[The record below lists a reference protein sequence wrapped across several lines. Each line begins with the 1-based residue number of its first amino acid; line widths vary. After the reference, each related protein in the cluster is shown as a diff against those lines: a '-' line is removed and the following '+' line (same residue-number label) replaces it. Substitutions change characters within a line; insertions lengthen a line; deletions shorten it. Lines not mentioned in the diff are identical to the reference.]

1 MKPFKFAFS
10 DTIDEAS
17 IRMMES
23 DSKVGVLAT
32 EDESDYPHL
41 SFISSIQALGSH
53 ALTFGQFSAGLSK
66 RFILDRPRVG
76 FLVLSADKR
85 FLRGNATYTH
95 SANTGPEY
103 DLYNNKPLFRYN
115 SYMGFYRVFYLNLD
129 RISPLSPLP
138 MGAIILGAILS
149 RVIALFCAK
158 SEKKA
163 MPLIAKRLFSQ
174 LDSLKFLCYYSEDGE
189 AQLLP
194 VVQATSAGTDRI
206 ALCPLPFGGALKEI
220 PQGVKASILCLNLK
234 MESVLVKGIYRDG
247 ILDIERVYN
256 SMPPKMEY
264 VYPRSE
270 HIEPVRS
277 F

>member
-1 MKPFKFAFS
+1 MKTHTFESIHDDA
-10 DTIDEAS
+10 
-17 IRMMES
+17 IRMMDC

-32 EDESDYPHL
+32 EDESGYPHL
-41 SFISSIQALGSH
+41 SFLSSIQAFGDS

-85 FLRGNATYTH
+85 YVSGNATYTH
-95 SANTGPEY
+95 SANTGKEF

-115 SYMGFYRVFYLNLD
+115 SYMGFYRIFYLNLE
-129 RISPLSPLP
+129 RISVIRPLP
-138 MGAIILGAILS
+138 MGAIVLGALLS
-149 RVIALFCAK
+149 RAKALFVQK
-158 SEKKA
+158 SENNA
-163 MPLIAKRLFSQ
+163 LPRVGQALFSE
-174 LDSLKFLCYYSEDGE
+174 LDSLKFLCYYDKKGD
-189 AQLLP
+189 AQILP
-194 VVQATSAGTDRI
+194 VVQATSAGSDRI
-206 ALCPLPFGGALKEI
+206 ALAGIPFGKALRQIPDGA
-220 PQGVKASILCLNLK
+220 KASILCLNLK
-234 MESVLVKGIYRDG
+234 MESVLVKGIYHKG

-270 HIEPVRS
+270 TIEPVRS